1 MTKQEFPKLAVS
13 LILPQLAGGL
23 GTIFT
28 GAAIS
33 TWYVTLVRPSL
44 APPNWV
50 FGPVWTFLFLLMGIA
65 LFLVWRQGIATKG
78 VRSALTLFAIQ
89 LILNVLWSAVF
100 FGMKDLGL
108 ALIEISALWLAI
120 VATIVAFSRVSRKAA
135 LLLVPY
141 LLWVSFAAYLNF
153 QFWILN

>member
-1 MTKQEFPKLAVS
+1 MIKKEFPKLALS
-13 LILPQLAGGL
+13 LLVPQLAGAL

-28 GAAIS
+28 SAAIS
-33 TWYVTLVRPSL
+33 TWYATLVRPTL

-50 FGPVWTFLFLLMGIA
+50 FGPVWTFLFVLMGIA
-65 LFLVWRQGIATKG
+65 LFLVWRQGIAVKG
-78 VRSALTLFAIQ
+78 VRIALILFAIQ
-89 LILNVLWSAVF
+89 LVLNVLWSAVF
-100 FGMKDLGL
+100 FGIKDLGL

-120 VATIVAFSRVSRKAA
+120 VATIVAFRRVSSKAA

-141 LLWVSFAAYLNF
+141 LLWVSFATYLNF